1 MELLTDQISLKKYFM
16 LILSVTFLVPSQYSF
31 PRLQLQVTK
40 KYEIIFAPLCFYL
53 RLLKKSLERVPQIFE
68 ILFHKLEIVILTST
82 VESGT
87 HFCTQIQSRMCSK
100 QQDPHP
106 QTHRNLIF

>member
-1 MELLTDQISLKKYFM
+1 MGFLIDQISLKKYFM
-16 LILSVTFLVPSQYSF
+16 LILGVTFFVPTQHSF

-53 RLLKKSLERVPQIFE
+53 RLLKKSLERVSQTFE
-68 ILFHKLEIVILTST
+68 ILFHKLEIVILIST

-87 HFCTQIQSRMCSK
+87 QFCTQTQSKMCSE

-106 QTHRNLIF
+106 QTH